1 MSQNIK
7 KARAQIGAKD
17 IECYMENLKS
27 VVQDVTNTHLW
38 NYDKTNL
45 TDDPGS
51 KKKLVRMDQN
61 MLRKFATTVKAQH
74 S

>member
-51 KKKLVRMDQN
+51 KKKISKRGSKYVEKICN
-61 MLRKFATTVKAQH
+61 N